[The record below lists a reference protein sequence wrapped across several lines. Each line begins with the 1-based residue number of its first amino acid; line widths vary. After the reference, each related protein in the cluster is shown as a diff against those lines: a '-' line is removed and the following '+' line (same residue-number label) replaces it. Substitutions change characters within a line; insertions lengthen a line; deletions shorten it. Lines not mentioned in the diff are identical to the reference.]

1 MNSPGSNKTVREL
14 IQVTSAYL
22 DGKGIESA
30 RLNSERL
37 LADVLG
43 LARIELYFQ
52 HDRPV
57 LGKELDRFRELVRR
71 RAGGQPLQT
80 ILGQTEFYSH
90 LFKVEPGV
98 FIPRS
103 ETERL
108 VEAAADL
115 LGGSDQRLLAP
126 VAVEIGCGTG
136 VVGISLALELPRL
149 TVHATDINPQAVEL
163 TRHNAHALGVEA
175 RVEVHQGSRCDPV
188 PGHLKGE
195 VDLLVSNPPYIRR
208 ADIEGLSGEVKDH
221 EPHTALDGGED
232 GLDFYHALAAL
243 MGRWLRPGGHIAVEI
258 GDDQGPGVREIF
270 ANAEAREIRIIK
282 DYTDRDRVVTARVG
296 VPQKDRED
304 S

>member
-14 IQVTSAYL
+14 ILVTSEYL
-22 DGKGIESA
+22 DGKGIDSA
-30 RLNSERL
+30 RLNTERL

-57 LGKELDRFRELVRR
+57 LGPELDRFRELVRR
-71 RAGGQPLQT
+71 RAAGQPLQT

-98 FIPRS
+98 FIPRP

-115 LGGSDQRLLAP
+115 LGGGDLRLLAP

-136 VVGISLALELPRL
+136 NVGISLALELPRL
-149 TVHATDINPQAVEL
+149 SVHATEINPQAVEL

-175 RVEVHQGSRCDPV
+175 RVQVYPGSRFDPL
-188 PGHLKGE
+188 PDHLKGE
-195 VDLLVSNPPYIRR
+195 VDLLVSNPPYIRHE
-208 ADIEGLSGEVKDH
+208 DIEGLSEEVKGHD
-221 EPHTALDGGED
+221 PHTALDGGAD
-232 GLDFYHALAAL
+232 GLGFYHALAAA
-243 MGRWLRPGGHIAVEI
+243 MGIWLRPGGQLAVEI
-258 GDDQGPGVREIF
+258 GDDQGPDVQEIF
-270 ANAEAREIRIIK
+270 AAAGALEIRIIK
-282 DYTDRDRVVTARVG
+282 DYTDRDRVVIARVG
-296 VPQKDRED
+296 ESETARED
-304 S
+304 G